1 MWTSCLTPQ
10 FNHIAALG
18 ILLLGLD
25 ALPAQT
31 WLRHRTFL
39 HPLSLIEAHHGHI
52 VEYSHFPSNS
62 VRVPGTVI
70 FAPDLW
76 FPESLITFQCVLTSL
91 VILLTL

>member
-1 MWTSCLTPQ
+1 MWTSCLTPL

-18 ILLLGLD
+18 TLLLGLD

-31 WLRHRTFL
+31 WLRHRTFP
-39 HPLSLIEAHHGHI
+39 HPLPLLEAHHDHI

-70 FAPDLW
+70 FAPDLH
-76 FPESLITFQCVLTSL
+76 FPKSVSSQCVLTSL